1 MLNKAII
8 MGRITH
14 DLEVRQTQSGT
25 AMLRFNVAVD
35 RGYSK
40 QGEERKAD
48 FINCVAWGQRAEF
61 IGKYFGKGRMI
72 ALVGSLRTGSYED
85 KNGTKHYTTDLFAED
100 VSFTGE
106 KSESSGH
113 SSYGGGYSAGST
125 QTAPQMNESNNLQ
138 SNLLQSNSL
147 QSNKLQSNLLLG
159 DLSDFEDILSDDGV
173 PF

>member
-14 DLEVRQTQSGT
+14 DLEVRQTQNGT

-48 FINCVAWGQRAEF
+48 FISCVAWGQRAEF

-106 KSESSGH
+106 KSESGQ
-113 SSYGGGYSAGST
+113 SSYSGGYSVQNSAGST
-125 QTAPQMNESNNLQ
+125 QTAPQTNVQ
-138 SNLLQSNSL
+138 SNEL
-147 QSNKLQSNLLLG
+147 QSNKLLG

>member
-48 FINCVAWGQRAEF
+48 FISCVAWGQRAEF

-106 KSESSGH
+106 KSESSGQ

-125 QTAPQMNESNNLQ
+125 QTAPQTNESNE
-138 SNLLQSNSL
+138 LQSNSL

>member
-48 FINCVAWGQRAEF
+48 FISCVAWGQRAEF

-106 KSESSGH
+106 KSESGQ

-125 QTAPQMNESNNLQ
+125 QTAPQTNESNE
-138 SNLLQSNSL
+138 LQSNSL